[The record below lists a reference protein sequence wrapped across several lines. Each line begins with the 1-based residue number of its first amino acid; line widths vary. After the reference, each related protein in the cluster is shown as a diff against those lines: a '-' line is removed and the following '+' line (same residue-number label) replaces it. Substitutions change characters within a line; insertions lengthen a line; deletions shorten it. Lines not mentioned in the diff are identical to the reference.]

1 MSDGMIKSII
11 KNAGSILRDGYYESQ
26 RFKQKERGHLLSEY
40 DEIIDNYL
48 ICEIIN
54 KFPNSSFYTEEKKE
68 KKNKS
73 GTKWIIDPVDG
84 SAYFIY
90 GEPYF
95 SISAAKEEN
104 GIITEAHVYNP
115 ISDEYYYSDNETGIS
130 FLNENEIKVSEV
142 NKIEESLT
150 AFGFSANITSINKY
164 YDEWKEIIE
173 SCKKGIAWICPA
185 LSICN
190 VARGRL
196 ELFID
201 FGASYEGQSAAS
213 LILKNA
219 GGKML
224 NYDRSEYSHKIKGGI
239 FYNGKIKI

>member
-1 MSDGMIKSII
+1 MSESIIKSII
-11 KNAGSILRDGYYESQ
+11 KNAGSILRYGYYESQ
-26 RFKQKERGHLLSEY
+26 RFKEKEKGHLLSEY

-48 ICEIIN
+48 IKEIKN
-54 KFPNSSFYTEEKKE
+54 KFPLCSFYTEEKKE
-68 KKNKS
+68 MINKS
-73 GTKWIIDPVDG
+73 DTKWIIDPIDG
-84 SAYFIY
+84 SAYFIF

-104 GIITEAHVYNP
+104 GVITEAHVYNP
-115 ISDEYYYSDNETGIS
+115 ISDEYFYSDNEINIS
-130 FLNENEIKVSEV
+130 FLNENEITVSDV
-142 NKIEESLT
+142 NNLEETLA
-150 AFGFSANITSINKY
+150 AFGFSANINAINKY
-164 YDEWKEIIE
+164 YNEWKNIIDR
-173 SCKKGIAWICPA
+173 CKKGIAWICPA

-224 NYDRSEYSHKIKGGI
+224 NYDRSDYSHKIKGGI
-239 FYNGKIKI
+239 FYNGKIEI